1 MEKRRYKNTA
11 LEVSLLGLG
20 CMRLPKVGPDTEE
33 IDKARAQE
41 IVDYA

>member
-20 CMRLPKVGPDTEE
+20 CMRLPLSL
-33 IDKARAQE
+33 IH
-41 IVDYA
+41 I